1 MYIYIYYIY
10 IYVYILFIYIYNLYI
25 YIYIYIHIIV
35 CLVISVYR
43 FGGLPGSSICTSRFV
58 ISTTGTADT
67 CRDQKGRLAAEQ

>member
-1 MYIYIYYIY
+1 MYTYYLYIYIYIIY
-10 IYVYILFIYIYNLYI
+10 T
-25 YIYIYIHIIV
+25 YIYIHIIV